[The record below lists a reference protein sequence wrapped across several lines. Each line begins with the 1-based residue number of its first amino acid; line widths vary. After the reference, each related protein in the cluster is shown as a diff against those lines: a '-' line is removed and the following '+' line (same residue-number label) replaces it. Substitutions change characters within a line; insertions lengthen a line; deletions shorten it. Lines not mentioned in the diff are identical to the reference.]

1 MRNSVLIL
9 AVLLLVGT
17 ATAISFPPYVE
28 NTLHRASCVASHYEY
43 LIFVA
48 GEIFGAPNMGELHDD
63 LWGSYE
69 AMFGYAEDGDMAGFN
84 AEYANF
90 TSIANEI
97 RWSYFYY
104 GIMED
109 YPFSDLWQNY
119 WETQEGI
126 FMCYAGGDD

>member
-9 AVLLLVGT
+9 AVLLLVGI

-28 NTLHRASCVASHYEY
+28 NTLHRAWCIGDNYEY
-43 LIFVA
+43 LAFMA
-48 GEIFGAPNMGELHDD
+48 GEIFGAPNMGELYEN
-63 LWGSYE
+63 LWISYYT
-69 AMFGYAEDGDMAGFN
+69 MIDYAEDEDIAGFN

-104 GIMED
+104 GIMEG